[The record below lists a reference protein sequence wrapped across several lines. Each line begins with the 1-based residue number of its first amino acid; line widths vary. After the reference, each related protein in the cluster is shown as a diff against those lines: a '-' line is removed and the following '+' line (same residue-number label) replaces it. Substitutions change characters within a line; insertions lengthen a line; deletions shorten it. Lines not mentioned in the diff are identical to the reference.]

1 MSKALLVIDM
11 QRLLVGKD
19 HAKIFKYDNET
30 LLRNANRRIAG
41 YPPENVYYILNI
53 MKRNLINRLA
63 PAQVYDGDPAAELAD
78 ELSVVSTNV
87 YKKFAGNAFTNP
99 DLAAKLRASG
109 ITELDIIGVDGC
121 GCVPRTA
128 EGALRE
134 GFAVHVLSGAVA
146 TMSPK
151 RAAKQRARIT
161 ALGAEYVDQ

>member
-1 MSKALLVIDM
+1 MNKALLVIDM

-30 LLRNANRRIAG
+30 LLGNVNRRIAS
-41 YPPENVYYILNI
+41 YPPENVYYILNLI
-53 MKRNLINRLA
+53 KRNLINRLA
-63 PAQVYDGDPAAELAD
+63 PAHAYDGDPASELAD
-78 ELSVVSTNV
+78 ELNVVSANL

-134 GFAVHVLSGAVA
+134 GFTVHILNGAVA

-151 RAAKQRARIT
+151 RTAKQRDRIT
-161 ALGAEYVDQ
+161 ALGVEYADQ

>member
-1 MSKALLVIDM
+1 MNKALLVIDM

-30 LLRNANRRIAG
+30 LLRNVNRRISC
-41 YPPENVYYILNI
+41 YPPENVYYILNL

-63 PAQVYDGDPAAELAD
+63 PAQAYDGDPAAELAD
-78 ELSVVSTNV
+78 ELSVVSANV
-87 YKKFAGNAFTNP
+87 YKKFDGNAFTNP

-128 EGALRE
+128 EGGLRE
-134 GFAVHVLSGAVA
+134 GFTARILSGDVA

-161 ALGAEYVDQ
+161 ALGVKYVDQ

>member
-1 MSKALLVIDM
+1 MNKALLVIDM

-30 LLRNANRRIAG
+30 LLRNANRLIAS
-41 YPPENVYYILNI
+41 YPPENVYYILNL

-63 PAQVYDGDPAAELAD
+63 PAQAYDGDPAAELAD
-78 ELSVVSTNV
+78 ELSVISTNI

-109 ITELDIIGVDGC
+109 ITEIDIIGVDGC
-121 GCVPRTA
+121 GCVPMTA

-134 GFAVHVLSGAVA
+134 GFSVHILSSVVG

-151 RAAKQRARIT
+151 RAVKQRDRIT
-161 ALGAEYVDQ
+161 ALGVKYVDQ